1 MTPTE
6 PAAVPP
12 AGARPGGGAD
22 EYPTGGDTVGAHTT
36 GDTVDPRIS
45 HDTVDP
51 RTTGDTVDPR
61 ISHDTVDPRTTQDT
75 VNPRTSQDTVGPRT
89 TGDPVGTHPPRGV
102 GIDPVEYSPW
112 EFAAK
117 ARPSTRETQRLLQE
131 ELTARPETHLG
142 TGVFVSSLA
151 SVDCEALSLGD
162 RTYVAAGAYITGTI
176 SLGRDCSVNPYT
188 VIRGDVRIGDA
199 TRIGAHT
206 SLLGFNH
213 TMADPT
219 VEFFRQ
225 PLVSRGIQIGDDV
238 WIGSHVVVL
247 DGVRVGSR
255 SVLAAGAVVTKDVPD
270 GAIVGGNPARFLK
283 WRIAPEGESDSA
295 ETAGSSGADPAASSP
310 SSGTDPA
317 AASPSGDPRLRE
329 TSPSGGV
336 GAPETSP
343 SDSADTPET
352 SPSDG
357 ADTPETSPS
366 NNADLAE
373 TSKSGGVE
381 ARRHADFA
389 AAVASDGSAAS
400 VSGALGTARTEHVAA
415 EAVGDGTLRVRLAAF
430 ANRARAE
437 ARDVLDRAWDGKRY
451 VDRPGT
457 APTVRAWCDA
467 IEIADLL
474 LGDVPPQSDRDALV
488 QRLRG
493 WQDAATGAVP
503 PLDAAGV
510 PLPASWSDED
520 AAYHVLAV
528 GYALDLLGSS
538 FPHELRLAS
547 DLTPDRVPA
556 LVEGLPW
563 QLNAWGAGAWIDAYG
578 TALVWERTVPAG
590 TSDALFGALAR
601 IADPVSGVWGSAR
614 DSDGLLQPVNGF
626 YRASRG
632 TFAQHGRPLPYP
644 TAVVDTV
651 LTHVTDERFFAA
663 GRLNACNVLDVAH
676 PLWLTRSTGHRA
688 SEVAAIARQL
698 LDAALGMWQDGA
710 GIPFAES
717 PAAGVSAPGLQGTE
731 MWLSIVWYLADL
743 LGASD
748 ALGYRPR
755 GVHRPEPRP

>member
-12 AGARPGGGAD
+12 AGAHPGGGAD
-22 EYPTGGDTVGAHTT
+22 EHPAGGDTVGARTT
-36 GDTVDPRIS
+36 GDTIDPRTS

-51 RTTGDTVDPR
+51 
-61 ISHDTVDPRTTQDT
+61 S
-75 VNPRTSQDTVGPRT
+75 TSQDTVDPRT

-225 PLVSRGIQIGDDV
+225 PLVSRGIEIGDDV

-283 WRIAPEGESDSA
+283 WRVAPEGESDSA
-295 ETAGSSGADPAASSP
+295 ETAGSAN
-310 SSGTDPA
+310 TDPA
-317 AASPSGDPRLRE
+317 LTSASR
-329 TSPSGGV
+329 
-336 GAPETSP
+336 
-343 SDSADTPET
+343 
-352 SPSDG
+352 G
-357 ADTPETSPS
+357 ADAPHQ
-366 NNADLAE
+366 ADLAA
-373 TSKSGGVE
+373 TVAGGGT
-381 ARRHADFA
+381 A
-389 AAVASDGSAAS
+389 AAAPDGPAIGTSDRPVVSTPGASTASSRRALIITRTEQFSADSDGNGDAA
-400 VSGALGTARTEHVAA
+400 
-415 EAVGDGTLRVRLAAF
+415 LRVRLAAF
-430 ANRARAE
+430 ANRARTQ
-437 ARDVLDRAWDGKRY
+437 ARDVLDRAWDGERY
-451 VDRPGT
+451 LDRPGA

-467 IEIADLL
+467 IEISDLL
-474 LGDVPPQSDRDALV
+474 LADVPPHTDRDALV
-488 QRLRG
+488 SRLRD
-493 WQDAATGAVP
+493 WQDPATGAVP
-503 PLDAAGV
+503 PLDVTGV
-510 PLPASWSDED
+510 PVPASWSDED

-538 FPHELRLAS
+538 FPHELRLVS
-547 DLTPDRVPA
+547 ELTPDRVSA
-556 LVEGLPW
+556 LVDGLPW
-563 QLNAWGAGAWIDAYG
+563 ASNAWGAGAWIDAYG
-578 TALVWERTVPAG
+578 TALVWEPTVPAG

-601 IADPVSGVWGSAR
+601 IADPASGVWGSAR
-614 DSDGLLQPVNGF
+614 ESDGLLQPVNGF

-651 LTHVTDERFFAA
+651 LTHVADERFFAA

-688 SEVAAIARQL
+688 SEVAVVARQL
-698 LDAALGMWQDGA
+698 LDAGLGMWQDGA

-717 PAAGVSAPGLQGTE
+717 PAAGVPTPGLQGTE

-755 GVHRPEPRP
+755 GVHRPGPRA

>member
-1 MTPTE
+1 MTRIE
-6 PAAVPP
+6 PAAESP
-12 AGARPGGGAD
+12 AGAHSAGVDA
-22 EYPTGGDTVGAHTT
+22 VGAHPTSTNPTNAHPT
-36 GDTVDPRIS
+36 GSTA
-45 HDTVDP
+45 
-51 RTTGDTVDPR
+51 
-61 ISHDTVDPRTTQDT
+61 
-75 VNPRTSQDTVGPRT
+75 
-89 TGDPVGTHPPRGV
+89 V

-117 ARPSTRETQRLLQE
+117 ARPYTRETQRLLRE
-131 ELTARPETHLG
+131 ALTARPDTHLG
-142 TGVFVSSLA
+142 TDVFVSSLA
-151 SVDCEALSLGD
+151 SVDCEVLSLGD

-213 TMADPT
+213 TMTDPT

-225 PLVSRGIQIGDDV
+225 PLVSRGIEIGDDV

-295 ETAGSSGADPAASSP
+295 ETAGSGS
-310 SSGTDPA
+310 TDPA
-317 AASPSGDPRLRE
+317 PKSASR
-329 TSPSGGV
+329 
-336 GAPETSP
+336 
-343 SDSADTPET
+343 
-352 SPSDG
+352 G
-357 ADTPETSPS
+357 ADAPRH
-366 NNADLAE
+366 ADLAA
-373 TSKSGGVE
+373 TVAWGGT
-381 ARRHADFA
+381 A
-389 AAVASDGSAAS
+389 AAAPDGPAIDTSDGPVVSASDASTAPARSA
-400 VSGALGTARTEHVAA
+400 LITRTEQFSTDSDGNGDAA
-415 EAVGDGTLRVRLAAF
+415 LRVRLAAF
-430 ANRARAE
+430 ANRARAQ
-437 ARDVLDRAWDGKRY
+437 ARDVLERAWDGERY
-451 VDRPGT
+451 LDRPGA

-467 IEIADLL
+467 IEISDLL
-474 LGDVPPQSDRDALV
+474 LADVPPHTDRDALV
-488 QRLRG
+488 NRLRD
-493 WQDAATGAVP
+493 WQDPATGAVP
-503 PLDAAGV
+503 PLDVTGV

-538 FPHELRLAS
+538 FPHELRLVS
-547 DLTPDRVPA
+547 DLTPDRVSA
-556 LVEGLPW
+556 LVDGLPW
-563 QLNAWGAGAWIDAYG
+563 ASNAWGAGAWIDAYG
-578 TALVWERTVPAG
+578 TALVWEPTVPAG

-614 DSDGLLQPVNGF
+614 ESDGLLQPVNGF

-651 LTHVTDERFFAA
+651 LTHVADERFFRA

-688 SEVAAIARQL
+688 SEVAVVARHL

-717 PAAGVSAPGLQGTE
+717 PAAGESAPGLQGTE

>member
-1 MTPTE
+1 MTRIE
-6 PAAVPP
+6 PAAESP
-12 AGARPGGGAD
+12 AGAHSAGVDA
-22 EYPTGGDTVGAHTT
+22 VGAHPTST
-36 GDTVDPRIS
+36 DPADA
-45 HDTVDP
+45 H
-51 RTTGDTVDPR
+51 
-61 ISHDTVDPRTTQDT
+61 
-75 VNPRTSQDTVGPRT
+75 RTSTDTANA
-89 TGDPVGTHPPRGV
+89 HPASTAV

-117 ARPSTRETQRLLQE
+117 ARPYTRETQRLLRE
-131 ELTARPETHLG
+131 ALTARHDTHLG
-142 TGVFVSSLA
+142 TDVFVSSLA
-151 SVDCEALSLGD
+151 SVDCEVLSLGD

-213 TMADPT
+213 TMTDPT

-225 PLVSRGIQIGDDV
+225 PLVSRGIEVGDDV

-283 WRIAPEGESDSA
+283 WRIAPEGESGSAGTARSGDADSA
-295 ETAGSSGADPAASSP
+295 TTP
-310 SSGTDPA
+310 T
-317 AASPSGDPRLRE
+317 
-329 TSPSGGV
+329 SGGRGIV
-336 GAPETSP
+336 RTGQNFAGASEGPTTGASEGSALGP
-343 SDSADTPET
+343 SDDSATD
-352 SPSDG
+352 
-357 ADTPETSPS
+357 
-366 NNADLAE
+366 
-373 TSKSGGVE
+373 
-381 ARRHADFA
+381 
-389 AAVASDGSAAS
+389 ASDGSVVRGTDASATHTSGGTAIGTSDGPVVSAS
-400 VSGALGTARTEHVAA
+400 VASTAPARSALIIARTEQFSADSDGNGDAA
-415 EAVGDGTLRVRLAAF
+415 LRVRLAAF
-430 ANRARAE
+430 ANRARAQ
-437 ARDVLDRAWDGKRY
+437 ARDVLDRAWDGERY
-451 VDRPGT
+451 LDRPGA

-467 IEIADLL
+467 IEISDLL
-474 LGDVPPQSDRDALV
+474 LADVPPHTDRDALV
-488 QRLRG
+488 NRLRD
-493 WQDAATGAVP
+493 WQDPATGAVP
-503 PLDAAGV
+503 PLDVTGV

-538 FPHELRLAS
+538 FPHELRLVS
-547 DLTPDRVPA
+547 DLAPDRVSA
-556 LVEGLPW
+556 LVDGLPW
-563 QLNAWGAGAWIDAYG
+563 ASNAWGAGAWIDAYG
-578 TALVWERTVPAG
+578 TALVWEPTVPAG

-614 DSDGLLQPVNGF
+614 ESDGLLQPVNGF

-651 LTHVTDERFFAA
+651 LTHVADERFFAA

-688 SEVAAIARQL
+688 SEVAVVARHL